1 MLVLSLIIS
10 SSSVYTGRDITH
22 YKQGIFMH
30 VVYLCIALSTAT
42 TLTTMTSDHVLQ
54 PNGKTHILEL
64 GSLRRE
70 EKIVPEYSNPTS
82 GFVTPERTT
91 VAYTYY
97 QRSCVLR
104 VVHRNTPHN
113 SSNPAW
119 YIGYEQD
126 RRGDGQEEQ
135 VGKTVYLKDAER
147 WFGYY
152 DLFWKYLENNK
163 QIPQDWK

>member
-1 MLVLSLIIS
+1 
-10 SSSVYTGRDITH
+10 
-22 YKQGIFMH
+22 
-30 VVYLCIALSTAT
+30 
-42 TLTTMTSDHVLQ
+42 MTVASDHTLQ
-54 PNGKTHILEL
+54 ANGKTHTLEF

-70 EKIVPEYSNPTS
+70 EKIVPEYTNPEN
-82 GFVTPERTT
+82 GFITPERTT

-97 QRSCVLR
+97 QRASVLR

-119 YIGYEQD
+119 YTGYNQD
-126 RRGDGQEEQ
+126 RH
-135 VGKTVYLKDAER
+135 GKNETQLGELTFLNDAER